1 YLDNIIGE
9 LVDSLRAKDMWDN
22 TLLVVSSDNGG
33 EQFAGNNYPLKG
45 LKASDWQGGVRV
57 NAFIS
62 GGYLPK
68 DMRGTMTDEYIH
80 LADWYATFSNLAD
93 VDPTDE
99 LAASFGLPEI
109 DSLDMWPL
117 TSG

>member
-1 YLDNIIGE
+1 ME
-9 LVDSLRAKDMWDN
+9 DSN
-22 TLLVVSSDNGG
+22 LLETIS
-33 EQFAGNNYPLKG
+33 YPLKG
-45 LKASDWQGGVRV
+45 LKASDWQGGIRV
-57 NAFIS
+57 NTFVS
-62 GGYLPK
+62 GGYLPE

-80 LADWYATFSNLAD
+80 LADWYATFSNLAG

-117 TSG
+117 ISGQVSTSPHMCTDVYTH

>member
-1 YLDNIIGE
+1 MEGR
-9 LVDSLRAKDMWDN
+9 SLP
-22 TLLVVSSDNGG
+22 
-33 EQFAGNNYPLKG
+33 AGSNYPLKG